1 METASYNRYSRWL
14 HWLIAFLILLNVFL
28 GWRLDAESP
37 WFRSIINLH
46 KSIGISILL
55 LTFVRIA
62 VRLAYKAPPE
72 PPMPKWQA
80 LAAKTLHLGFY
91 VVMIA
96 MPLSGWLMVST
107 SARPI
112 PFFFMEWFHL
122 PVPQGDAP
130 NAKAIHET
138 FEAIHNL
145 VAKLLIY
152 GMIPLHVLAALKHQL
167 VDKDNLLEHMVP
179 GLKSRPIANW
189 RWIVPLGVI
198 LLAVGIGY
206 GVYNGKPKT
215 APAPQPAAEAVASAE
230 AETGDPVA
238 EASVSVAASASV
250 SETASAM
257 PVARWTVDKSVTK
270 ISFSTVFQGETVTGA
285 FPGYT
290 ADIAFDPEQLDKSRV
305 KVTID
310 LASVTA
316 SNNDYADSLKGA
328 SFFDTANFAKAVFDA
343 RKFEKTG
350 GDKYVAHGRL
360 TLHGVTKAVDLP
372 FTLTIKDGVAQM
384 KGSTN
389 VDRIAHG
396 VGSGE
401 WASTDEIPAKIK
413 VDITLKAKS
422 K

>member
-1 METASYNRYSRWL
+1 METTSYHRYSRWL

-28 GWRLDAESP
+28 GWRIDPESP

-46 KSIGISILL
+46 KSIGIAILL
-55 LTFVRIA
+55 LTFARIA

-72 PPMPKWQA
+72 PPMPRWQA
-80 LAAKTLHLGFY
+80 LAAKALHLGFY
-91 VVMIA
+91 IVMIG
-96 MPLSGWLMVST
+96 MPLTGWLMVST
-107 SARPI
+107 SSRPI

-122 PVPQGDAP
+122 PVPQDNAP

-138 FEAIHNL
+138 FETIHDL
-145 VAKLLIY
+145 IAKLLIY
-152 GMIPLHVLAALKHQL
+152 GMIPLHVAAALKHQL

-179 GLKSRPIANW
+179 GLKSRPVANW
-189 RWIVPLGVI
+189 RWIVPMGVI
-198 LLAVGIGY
+198 LLAAGIGY

-215 APAPQPAAEAVASAE
+215 AAQPQTPVEAVTSME
-230 AETGDPVA
+230 AETSDPVA
-238 EASVSVAASASV
+238 EASGSAST
-250 SETASAM
+250 SASDAT
-257 PVARWTVDKSVTK
+257 PAVQVARWSVDKSATK
-270 ISFSTVFQGETVTGA
+270 IGFSTVFQGETVTGA
-285 FPGYT
+285 FPSYT

-310 LASVTA
+310 LAAVTA
-316 SNNDYADSLKGA
+316 SNSDYADSLKGA
-328 SFFDTANFAKAVFDA
+328 SFFDTANFSKAVFDA

-350 GDKYVAHGRL
+350 TDKYVAHGRL
-360 TLHGVTKAVDLP
+360 TLHGVTKSVDLP
-372 FTLTIKDGVAQM
+372 FTLTIKDGAAQM

-401 WASTDEIPAKIK
+401 WASTGELPAKIK

>member
-1 METASYNRYSRWL
+1 METTSYNRYSRWL

-28 GWRLDAESP
+28 GWRIIPESP

-55 LTFVRIA
+55 LTVVRII

-80 LAAKTLHLGFY
+80 LAAKALHLGFY
-91 VVMIA
+91 VVMIG
-96 MPLSGWLMVST
+96 MPLTGWLMVST
-107 SARPI
+107 SSRPI

-122 PVPQGDAP
+122 PVPQDSAP
-130 NAKAIHET
+130 NAKAVHET
-138 FEAIHNL
+138 FEAIHHL

-179 GLKSRPIANW
+179 GLKSRPVANW
-189 RWIVPLGVI
+189 RWIVPAGVI
-198 LLAVGIGY
+198 LLALGVGY
-206 GVYNGKPKT
+206 GAYSGKPKVA
-215 APAPQPAAEAVASAE
+215 APPVA
-230 AETGDPVA
+230 VA
-238 EASVSVAASASV
+238 EASVSAEAIAAEPIVEASASM
-250 SETASAM
+250 SESNSAV
-257 PVARWTVDKSVTK
+257 PVPQWTVDKSATK
-270 ISFSTVFQGETVTGA
+270 IGFSTAFQGETVTGA
-285 FPGYT
+285 FPSYT

-305 KVTID
+305 KVAID
-310 LASVTA
+310 LAAVTA

-350 GDKYVAHGRL
+350 ADKYIAHGRL

-372 FTLTIKDGVAQM
+372 FTLTIKDSTAQM

-401 WASTDEIPAKIK
+401 WASTDELPAKIK
-413 VDITLKAKS
+413 VDITLKAKL

>member
-1 METASYNRYSRWL
+1 METVSYHRYSRWL

-28 GWRLDAESP
+28 GWRSVPESP
-37 WFRSIINLH
+37 WFRSIIDLH

-80 LAAKTLHLGFY
+80 LAAKALHFGFY
-91 VVMIA
+91 VVMIG
-96 MPLSGWLMVST
+96 MPLTGWLMVST
-107 SARPI
+107 SSRPI

-122 PVPQGDAP
+122 PVPHDNAP
-130 NAKAIHET
+130 NAKAVHET
-138 FEAIHNL
+138 FETIHDL

-167 VDKDNLLEHMVP
+167 VDKDNLMAQMVP
-179 GLKSRPIANW
+179 GLTSKPVANW
-189 RWIVPLGVI
+189 RWVVPLGVI

-206 GVYNGKPKT
+206 GVYTGKPKT
-215 APAPQPAAEAVASAE
+215 LSAPQPAAQAMASAE
-230 AETGDPVA
+230 AETGDPAA
-238 EASVSVAASASV
+238 EVPVSAMASPSV
-250 SETASAM
+250 SETASAA
-257 PVARWTVDKSVTK
+257 PVAIWTVDTSTTK
-270 ISFSTVFQGETVTGA
+270 IGFSTIFQGETVTGA
-285 FPGYT
+285 FPSYT

-310 LASVTA
+310 LAAVTA

-350 GDKYVAHGRL
+350 ADKYIAHGRL
-360 TLHGVTKAVDLP
+360 TLHGVTRAVDLP
-372 FTLTIKDGVAQM
+372 FTLTIKNGVAQM

-413 VDITLKAKS
+413 VDITLKAKA